1 LAIATDVSRFN
12 DIESLAT
19 RTVQELG
26 GIDTWVN
33 NSGGSIYGRILDVP
47 IEEERKLFEVN
58 YWGVVYGSRVA
69 ANHLRTKGGGHN
81 KRWQRRIRSGHVP
94 TGLLLQRWVREVGA
108 TDPSMRRVGECNCR
122 HLGADAFSM

>member
-1 LAIATDVSRFN
+1 MAIATDVSRFN

-69 ANHLRTKGGGHN
+69 ANYLRTRGHN
-81 KRWQRRIRSGHVP
+81 KRWQRRIRSGHVLS
-94 TGLLLQRWVREVGA
+94 GLLLQRRVREIGA
-108 TDPSMRRVGECNCR
+108 TNPSMRGVGKCNC
-122 HLGADAFSM
+122 GT